1 MATVMTK
8 RGTQDNVLTYE
19 HICETKADM
28 ANIDPQY
35 ITLGSTCIVLEG
47 DAGTLEVYMAKANKQ
62 WVSLMAPASEEAEE
76 ATP

>member
-1 MATVMTK
+1 MASVMTK
-8 RGTQDNVLTYE
+8 RGSQDNVLTYE

-28 ANIDPQY
+28 ANIDPTY

-47 DAGTLEVYMAKANKQ
+47 DAGALEVYMAKANKQ
-62 WVSLMAPASEEAEE
+62 WVSLMAPASEEE